1 MQMLKNQFFVH
12 LFLTKYL
19 PDPLIDRSL
28 PQNATPL
35 RINPFIDF
43 KTFIDKISFLID
55 RSPPQN
61 APSELMSM
69 LLTTFM
75 LLCTIS
81 AAQQNFPRVLITYH
95 LSFDNAPWSGWNHH
109 VYEKKGTS
117 WPKGAKWQPPKDI
130 CSSYYP
136 AQGLYR

>member
-1 MQMLKNQFFVH
+1 
-12 LFLTKYL
+12 
-19 PDPLIDRSL
+19 
-28 PQNATPL
+28 
-35 RINPFIDF
+35 
-43 KTFIDKISFLID
+43 
-55 RSPPQN
+55 
-61 APSELMSM
+61 MSM

-117 WPKGAKWQPPKDI
+117 YPRGAQWQPPKDI